1 MQASRARAYNK
12 GMIFTRRH
20 DLSLVPSSL
29 NISGDTHF
37 HPITIITKDDPKL
50 RDSQWLNSHRSSPV
64 GRLSGTS
71 LMYVT
76 QVDDLA
82 GSQQCPAKPV
92 VQMGQMYWSHGVV
105 HWQLV
110 VTRGDLWWTH
120 DGSVWPTATR
130 IWCEEKLSL
139 NQALCACS
147 SRHSVYISIQEWVIA
162 FARRIHN

>member
-1 MQASRARAYNK
+1 MKIINTIWWYHKQPWSMQASRARAYNK

-71 LMYVT
+71 LMWPKSMTLQEVSNV
-76 QVDDLA
+76 QL
-82 GSQQCPAKPV
+82 SQSCKWV
-92 VQMGQMYWSHGVV
+92 KCTGHTVSYTGNSW
-105 HWQLV
+105 WLV
-110 VTRGDLWWTH
+110 VTY
-120 DGSVWPTATR
+120 DGLMMDQFDPLPPGSGA
-130 IWCEEKLSL
+130 KKSFL
-139 NQALCACS
+139 
-147 SRHSVYISIQEWVIA
+147 
-162 FARRIHN
+162 